1 MTTRTHTP
9 RTGDGPTRRETMRV
23 AGLAG
28 AAAVGVAG
36 LAGCGSDAQ
45 DAARNAE
52 SAADSAASAVGS
64 AASDAIQT
72 ADVPVGGGM
81 VVEALKVV
89 VTQPTDGDYKAFSAV
104 CTHQGCLVDSVE
116 NGVIGCPCHGSQ
128 FDIATGDVVQ
138 GPATKP
144 LPEKQVTVSDG
155 GISVT

>member
-1 MTTRTHTP
+1 
-9 RTGDGPTRRETMRV
+9 MRV

-28 AAAVGVAG
+28 AAAVGAAG

>member
-1 MTTRTHTP
+1 MTTRTQTP

-28 AAAVGVAG
+28 AAAVGAAG